1 MTPTREQIE
10 QVAAAA
16 WEGSGIY
23 SGYHS
28 FWNDPAQRAIHKWE
42 EIRPKEDQSQ
52 LQRTNHALA
61 AEMADVKTEL
71 NARLHERTQAFLA
84 KETALAHRLDAALAE
99 MTTLGASF
107 NRRGT
112 ELLEAKREISRLTA
126 LLPAPAPKPT
136 AEELERAEFMTAILT
151 KYPEFDGATDFA
163 EGALEGWK
171 AARAAKGGSEA

>member
-10 QVAAAA
+10 QVAAAT
-16 WEGSGIY
+16 WEGTGIY
-23 SGYHS
+23 SGYQS
-28 FWNDPAQRAIHKWE
+28 FWNAPAQRAIHKWE

-61 AEMADVKTEL
+61 
-71 NARLHERTQAFLA
+71 
-84 KETALAHRLDAALAE
+84 AE